1 MNSAFARALTRSAAP
16 VPAEVINTGD
26 RFNVYRNNYLAGLI
40 DTLSA
45 KYPVTIQLVG
55 TEYFEAVA
63 RSFVAETPPSSS
75 LLDDYGQE
83 FPDHLGATSTPHTP
97 LYLPDVARL
106 EWARSQAAIAGHTPA
121 MTLISEEDI
130 EHAFEIPL
138 QLTPGAMLIT
148 SAYPVGTIWDHHQT
162 TAIRPVPH
170 WSPETVAVWQH
181 SGNVCQQIIPANNV
195 PMLVQLASGIPFC
208 NFMDD
213 ITSESHAVQLI
224 GTFTS
229 FVQVGLLVPAIDHT
243 EHKDHDH

>member
-16 VPAEVINTGD
+16 VPAEVVNIGD

-63 RSFVAETPPSSS
+63 RSFVAETPPSSP

-83 FPDHLGATSTPHTP
+83 FPDHLNATSTPHTP
-97 LYLPDVARL
+97 RYLIDVAHL
-106 EWARSQAAIAGHTPA
+106 EWARSRAAIAVHTPA
-121 MTLISEEDI
+121 MTLSDREDI

-138 QLTPGAMLIT
+138 QLAASATLIT
-148 SAYPVGTIWDHHQT
+148 SAFPVGTIWDHHQT
-162 TAIRPVPH
+162 QPIRPVPH

-181 SGNVCQQIIPANNV
+181 GGDICQQIIPADNA
-195 PMLVQLASGIPFC
+195 PMLVELASGIPFSD
-208 NFMDD
+208 FIDD
-213 ITSESHAVQLI
+213 ITSESHAIQLI
-224 GTFTS
+224 STFTS
-229 FVQVGLLVPAIDHT
+229 FVQVGLLVPANDHT
-243 EHKDHDH
+243 EHNDHDH